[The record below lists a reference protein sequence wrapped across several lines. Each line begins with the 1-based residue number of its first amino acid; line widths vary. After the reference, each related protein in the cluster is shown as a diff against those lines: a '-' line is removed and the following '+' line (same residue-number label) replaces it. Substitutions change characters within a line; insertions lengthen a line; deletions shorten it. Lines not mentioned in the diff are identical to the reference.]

1 MDNASTLVGKSME
14 SIEGVTDVG
23 PMIAVNVLIVVQ
35 ESQDI
40 FRDKGQRYV
49 KEPSSSSKDGRSVVS
64 RMKDRDR
71 DHSSVE
77 W

>member
-23 PMIAVNVLIVVQ
+23 PMNVLIVVQ

-40 FRDKGQRYV
+40 FRDKGKRYV

-71 DHSSVE
+71 DHSSAG